1 MRFRAGVDRAINLL
15 ERRGDGLR
23 VFPGDEIEAVAQQ
36 VDDAGLHRR
45 LRENP
50 VICRSSPR
58 STTAFSASRKAS
70 AAFRISSIAV
80 SACLRGDGGAFACR
94 GFSFGVAARCSA
106 LMPPISAE
114 LGPRSTRMTPR
125 PDRCYSGAP

>member
-1 MRFRAGVDRAINLL
+1 
-15 ERRGDGLR
+15 
-23 VFPGDEIEAVAQQ
+23 VAQQ

-94 GFSFGVAARCSA
+94 DFSFGVSAGCSA
-106 LMPPISAE
+106 LMPPMYAE
-114 LGPRSTRMTPR
+114 RAAASTASLDLP
-125 PDRCYSGAP
+125 PRCYSAGSPNSGSSAHQRPGSVAAV